1 MNGPKQDNKNQLR
14 PHMSEGGEP
23 LFAWRFLK
31 SLNLKSTFLFKVRL
45 LNVSNHSLHD
55 DILA

>member
-31 SLNLKSTFLFKVRL
+31 SWFSGNAV
-45 LNVSNHSLHD
+45 V
-55 DILA
+55 